1 MPRSLKGLVQVVPL
15 SGTLPQLIEI
25 GNLRASAIFEDRE
38 IRDRSNSLRLLDAA
52 LINAVGTAQLL
63 QRMLDVLGHT
73 GASTAVGIDKVIDE
87 ATAAIQSWG
96 AGTIDAAGTQPRS
109 RSSTRAPSICPASM
123 PRSALAG

>member
-73 GASTAVGIDKVIDE
+73 GASTAVGIDGDVKRFV
-87 ATAAIQSWG
+87 S
-96 AGTIDAAGTQPRS
+96 AGEG
-109 RSSTRAPSICPASM
+109 C
-123 PRSALAG
+123 